1 MTDNTRPDAPP
12 AIARSRIDTMAG
24 FELGTDGPGT
34 ILTAVDGTIT
44 SLRAGAYAAGLAR
57 RQHAHLLV
65 ITVSTTPAVA
75 AMAPGAL
82 TALTETAQSLAAEV
96 QDEAR
101 RALEN
106 LALTGELVRVHG
118 DPYTEIVRLAD
129 ARRVDGVVVGASAK
143 AGHRIVGSLAGR
155 LVRAGKWP
163 VTVVP

>member
-1 MTDNTRPDAPP
+1 MT
-12 AIARSRIDTMAG
+12 G

-34 ILTAVDGTIT
+34 ILTAVDGSIT

-65 ITVSTTPAVA
+65 VTVATTPAMA

-82 TALTETAQSLAAEV
+82 AVLSETAQDLATDV
-96 QDEAR
+96 QAQAR
-101 RALEN
+101 QYLED
-106 LALTGELVRVHG
+106 LSLTGELVRVAG

-129 ARRVDGVVVGASAK
+129 ERRVDGVVVGASAK

>member
-1 MTDNTRPDAPP
+1 MT
-12 AIARSRIDTMAG
+12 G

-34 ILTAVDGTIT
+34 ILVGVDGSIT

-65 ITVSTTPAVA
+65 VTVATTSSLA

-82 TALTETAQSLAAEV
+82 AVLSDTAEQLAAEV
-96 QDEAR
+96 QDEAKR
-101 RALEN
+101 YLED
-106 LALTGELVRVHG
+106 LALTGELIRVQG
-118 DPYTEIVRLAD
+118 DPYAEIVRLAD
-129 ARRVDGVVVGASAK
+129 ERRVDLVVVGASTS

>member
-1 MTDNTRPDAPP
+1 MT
-12 AIARSRIDTMAG
+12 G

-34 ILTAVDGTIT
+34 ILTAVDGSIT

-65 ITVSTTPAVA
+65 VTVATTPAMA

-82 TALTETAQSLAAEV
+82 AVLSETARDLATDV
-96 QDEAR
+96 QAQAR
-101 RALEN
+101 QYLED
-106 LALTGELVRVHG
+106 LSLTGELVRVAG

-129 ARRVDGVVVGASAK
+129 ERRVDGVVVGASAK

>member
-1 MTDNTRPDAPP
+1 MT
-12 AIARSRIDTMAG
+12 G

-34 ILTAVDGTIT
+34 ILTAVDGSIT

-65 ITVSTTPAVA
+65 VTVATTPAMA

-82 TALTETAQSLAAEV
+82 AVLSETAQDLATDV
-96 QDEAR
+96 QAQAR
-101 RALEN
+101 QYLED
-106 LALTGELVRVHG
+106 LSLTGELVRVGG

-129 ARRVDGVVVGASAK
+129 ERRVDGVVVGASAK

>member
-1 MTDNTRPDAPP
+1 MT
-12 AIARSRIDTMAG
+12 G

-34 ILTAVDGTIT
+34 ILTAVDGSIT

-65 ITVSTTPAVA
+65 VTVATTPAMA

-82 TALTETAQSLAAEV
+82 AVLSETAQDLATDV
-96 QDEAR
+96 QTQAR
-101 RALEN
+101 RYLED
-106 LALTGELVRVHG
+106 LSLTGELVRVGG

-129 ARRVDGVVVGASAK
+129 ERRVDAVVVGASAK

>member
-1 MTDNTRPDAPP
+1 MT
-12 AIARSRIDTMAG
+12 G
-24 FELGTDGPGT
+24 FELWTDGPGT
-34 ILTAVDGTIT
+34 ILTAVDGSIT

-65 ITVSTTPAVA
+65 VTVATTPAMA

-82 TALTETAQSLAAEV
+82 AVLSETAQDLATDV
-96 QDEAR
+96 QAQAR
-101 RALEN
+101 KYLED
-106 LALTGELVRVHG
+106 LSLTGELVRVGG

-129 ARRVDGVVVGASAK
+129 ERRVDAVVVGASAK

>member
-1 MTDNTRPDAPP
+1 MT
-12 AIARSRIDTMAG
+12 G

-34 ILTAVDGTIT
+34 ILTAVDGSIT

-65 ITVSTTPAVA
+65 VTVATTPAMA

-82 TALTETAQSLAAEV
+82 AVLSETAEALATDV
-96 QDEAR
+96 QAQAR
-101 RALEN
+101 KYLED
-106 LALTGELVRVHG
+106 LSLTGELVRVGG

-129 ARRVDGVVVGASAK
+129 ERRVDAVVVGASAK

>member
-1 MTDNTRPDAPP
+1 MT
-12 AIARSRIDTMAG
+12 G

-34 ILTAVDGTIT
+34 LLTAVDGSIT

-65 ITVSTTPAVA
+65 VTVATTPSMA

-82 TALTETAQSLAAEV
+82 GVLSSTAQELAADV
-96 QDEAR
+96 QDQAR
-101 RALEN
+101 RYLED
-106 LALTGELVRVHG
+106 LSLTGELVRVQG

-129 ARRVDGVVVGASAK
+129 ERRVDGVVVGASAK

>member
-1 MTDNTRPDAPP
+1 MT
-12 AIARSRIDTMAG
+12 G

-34 ILTAVDGTIT
+34 LLTAVDGSIT

-65 ITVSTTPAVA
+65 VTVATTPSMA

-82 TALTETAQSLAAEV
+82 AVLTDTAQELAADV
-96 QDEAR
+96 QDQAR
-101 RALEN
+101 RYLDD
-106 LALTGELVRVHG
+106 LSLTGELVRVQG

-129 ARRVDGVVVGASAK
+129 ERRVDGVVVGASAK

>member
-1 MTDNTRPDAPP
+1 MT
-12 AIARSRIDTMAG
+12 G

-34 ILTAVDGTIT
+34 ILTAVDGSIT

-65 ITVSTTPAVA
+65 VTVATTPAMA

-82 TALTETAQSLAAEV
+82 AVLSETAQDLATDV
-96 QDEAR
+96 QAQAR
-101 RALEN
+101 KYLED
-106 LALTGELVRVHG
+106 LSLTGELVRVGG

-129 ARRVDGVVVGASAK
+129 ERRVDAVVVGASAK

>member
-1 MTDNTRPDAPP
+1 MT
-12 AIARSRIDTMAG
+12 G

-34 ILTAVDGTIT
+34 ILTAVDGSIT

-65 ITVSTTPAVA
+65 VTVATTPAMA

-82 TALTETAQSLAAEV
+82 AVLSETAQDLATDV
-96 QDEAR
+96 QAQAR
-101 RALEN
+101 TYLED
-106 LALTGELVRVHG
+106 LSLTGELVRVAG

-129 ARRVDGVVVGASAK
+129 ERRVDAVVVGASAK

>member
-1 MTDNTRPDAPP
+1 VT
-12 AIARSRIDTMAG
+12 G

-34 ILTAVDGTIT
+34 ILTAVDGSIT

-65 ITVSTTPAVA
+65 LTVATTSPLA

-82 TALTETAQSLAAEV
+82 PVLTEAARELAADV
-96 QDEAR
+96 QGEAR
-101 RALEN
+101 RYLDD
-106 LALTGELVRVHG
+106 LALTGELLARQG

-129 ARRVDGVVVGASAK
+129 ERRVDAVVVGASAK
-143 AGHRIVGSLAGR
+143 AGHRIIGSLAGR

>member
-1 MTDNTRPDAPP
+1 MT
-12 AIARSRIDTMAG
+12 G

-34 ILTAVDGTIT
+34 ILTAVDGSIT

-65 ITVSTTPAVA
+65 VTVAATPAMA

-82 TALTETAQSLAAEV
+82 AVLSETAQDLATDV
-96 QDEAR
+96 QAQAR
-101 RALEN
+101 KYLED
-106 LALTGELVRVHG
+106 LSLTGELVRVAG

-129 ARRVDGVVVGASAK
+129 ERRVDAVVVGASAK

>member
-1 MTDNTRPDAPP
+1 MT
-12 AIARSRIDTMAG
+12 G

-34 ILTAVDGTIT
+34 ILTAVDGSIT

-65 ITVSTTPAVA
+65 VTVATTPAMA

-82 TALTETAQSLAAEV
+82 AVLSETAQALATDV
-96 QDEAR
+96 QAQAR
-101 RALEN
+101 KYLED
-106 LALTGELVRVHG
+106 LSLTGELVRVAG

-129 ARRVDGVVVGASAK
+129 ERRVDGVVVGASAK

>member
-1 MTDNTRPDAPP
+1 MT
-12 AIARSRIDTMAG
+12 G

-34 ILTAVDGTIT
+34 ILTAVDGSIT

-65 ITVSTTPAVA
+65 VTVATTPAMA

-82 TALTETAQSLAAEV
+82 TVLSETAQDLATDV
-96 QDEAR
+96 QAQAR
-101 RALEN
+101 QYLED
-106 LALTGELVRVHG
+106 LSLTGELVRVGG

-129 ARRVDGVVVGASAK
+129 ERRVDGVVVGASAK

>member
-1 MTDNTRPDAPP
+1 MT
-12 AIARSRIDTMAG
+12 G

-34 ILTAVDGTIT
+34 ILTAVDGSIT

-65 ITVSTTPAVA
+65 VTVATTPAMA

-82 TALTETAQSLAAEV
+82 AVLSETAQDLATDV
-96 QDEAR
+96 QAQAR
-101 RALEN
+101 RYLED
-106 LALTGELVRVHG
+106 LSLTGELVQVAG

-129 ARRVDGVVVGASAK
+129 ERRVDGVVVGASAK

>member
-1 MTDNTRPDAPP
+1 MT
-12 AIARSRIDTMAG
+12 G

-34 ILTAVDGTIT
+34 IFTAVDGSIT

-65 ITVSTTPAVA
+65 VTVATTPAMA

-82 TALTETAQSLAAEV
+82 AVLSETAQDLATDV
-96 QDEAR
+96 QAQAR
-101 RALEN
+101 QYLED
-106 LALTGELVRVHG
+106 LSLTGELVRVGG

-129 ARRVDGVVVGASAK
+129 ERRVDAVVVGASAK

>member
-1 MTDNTRPDAPP
+1 MT
-12 AIARSRIDTMAG
+12 G

-34 ILTAVDGTIT
+34 LLTAVDGSIT

-65 ITVSTTPAVA
+65 VTVATTP

-82 TALTETAQSLAAEV
+82 GVLTSTAQEVAADV
-96 QDEAR
+96 QDQAR
-101 RALEN
+101 RYLDQ
-106 LALTGELVRVHG
+106 LSLTGELVRVQG

-129 ARRVDGVVVGASAK
+129 ERKVDGVVVGASVK